1 MEFLLQ
7 HTDNGSDARAG
18 LITTAHGQIKTP
30 IFMPVGTCASV
41 KGVHISEL
49 HEQIKAQIILGNT
62 YHLYLRPGLD
72 VLKAAGG
79 LHKFNG
85 WDKPILTDSGGFQVF
100 SLTGIRKLKE
110 EGCEF
115 DGQSYLFWEYV
126 RALRAVKPKFFLL
139 ENVKMKKQWQDI
151 ITREIGVEPIEINSK
166 LVSAQNRV
174 RLYWTN
180 IPNVMAPAD
189 KGIKLVDILENIDFL
204 HPGAIRGR
212 NVILHKAVIIGRRL
226 NPDGHR
232 EDNNRSIPI
241 IQCLEVRKTNCDK
254 SNCLTTV
261 EKDNVLTPLPIG
273 RYADCYGLI
282 SGNRLPFRHYTRTE
296 YERLQTLPDG
306 YTSCIS
312 ESAAKKAIGNG
323 WTVDIIA
330 HIFNNLNS

>member
-1 MEFLLQ
+1 MKVLSLFDGIACGRLALK
-7 HTDNGSDARAG
+7 RAG
-18 LITTAHGQIKTP
+18 IQVDSYDAFEIDKSAIKVATTNFPDINERGDVRNADFSQFVGYDLLIGGSPCTNFSSSGKRNGMTTKDK
-30 IFMPVGTCASV
+30 F
-41 KGVHISEL
+41 EL
-49 HEQIKAQIILGNT
+49 TTLDD
-62 YHLYLRPGLD
+62 YL
-72 VLKAAGG
+72 
-79 LHKFNG
+79 
-85 WDKPILTDSGGFQVF
+85 
-100 SLTGIRKLKE
+100 KLKE

-126 RALRAVKPKFFLL
+126 RALRTVKPKFFLL

-166 LVSAQNRV
+166 LVSAQNRT

-189 KGIKLVDILENIDFL
+189 KDIKLADILENIDFL

-212 NVILHKAVIIGRRL
+212 NVILHKATIIGRRL
-226 NPDGHR
+226 NPNGHR

-273 RYADCYGLI
+273 RHADCYGLI

>member
-1 MEFLLQ
+1 
-7 HTDNGSDARAG
+7 
-18 LITTAHGQIKTP
+18 
-30 IFMPVGTCASV
+30 
-41 KGVHISEL
+41 
-49 HEQIKAQIILGNT
+49 
-62 YHLYLRPGLD
+62 
-72 VLKAAGG
+72 
-79 LHKFNG
+79 
-85 WDKPILTDSGGFQVF
+85 
-100 SLTGIRKLKE
+100 
-110 EGCEF
+110 
-115 DGQSYLFWEYV
+115 
-126 RALRAVKPKFFLL
+126 
-139 ENVKMKKQWQDI
+139 
-151 ITREIGVEPIEINSK
+151 
-166 LVSAQNRV
+166 
-174 RLYWTN
+174 
-180 IPNVMAPAD
+180 MAPAD
-189 KGIKLVDILENIDFL
+189 KGIKLADILENIDFL

-273 RYADCYGLI
+273 RYVDCYGLI

-330 HIFNNLNS
+330 HIFDNLNS